1 MNTSNNFDSI
11 EQLILES
18 GLRIV
23 SVAVHKQQDLMIV
36 FLNSGATLLSTVSA
50 FKLLSAG
57 TAQQMNNYNLIGN
70 GLGVHWPDL
79 DEDLSLKGFLKDELK
94 KMVKI
99 NDSKLSGNTS
109 YAMAS

>member
-1 MNTSNNFDSI
+1 MNILNNYDSI

-23 SVAVHKQQDLMIV
+23 SVAVHKQQDLMII
-36 FLNSGATLLSTVSA
+36 FLNSGAKLFSPVSC
-50 FKLLSAG
+50 FKLLSKG
-57 TAQQMNNYNLIGN
+57 TEEQMNNYSLIGN
-70 GLGVHWPDL
+70 GLGINWPEL

-94 KMVKI
+94 KLVMIK
-99 NDSKLSGNTS
+99 DQKPPSNTS